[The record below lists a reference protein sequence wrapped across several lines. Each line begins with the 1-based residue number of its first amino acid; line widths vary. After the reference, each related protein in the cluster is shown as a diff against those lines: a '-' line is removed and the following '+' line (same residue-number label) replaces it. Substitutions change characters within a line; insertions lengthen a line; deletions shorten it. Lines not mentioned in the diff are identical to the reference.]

1 MANAYD
7 VRKIAGGNALIEEL
21 QGAMKD
27 DYKSSLR
34 QVVITGALPDYI
46 QFPSASEAELM
57 TLGDLFN
64 TAKNEYNEQF
74 IDSRAL
80 RKVLFGRYGIAKATL
95 KGVDHCRLGL
105 PIQVCYRRPQY
116 TTQLTMPVISSGR
129 HRLLALQALLIAA
142 GCDDDQIK
150 STQVRVSTIVV
161 QNDEQ
166 FSQLM
171 ENNNTS
177 RNQST
182 HELKVHSLSGKGI
195 NTADLE
201 TLLEFTYRANDA
213 TTQADFFAQA
223 VSLATRGGSDAGF
236 AFNVAKRAWG
246 LVKATNK
253 DNKVWVKELYSN
265 SENVASLAE
274 AVAKAI
280 PSAQKAANDDP
291 LVTSLVPPVA
301 ATLAQLIAAE
311 LHVTAPEVA
320 SVKEVA
326 AERLAKQQAA
336 VQELEALL
344 RR

>member
-7 VRKIAGGNALIEEL
+7 VRKIAGGNALIDEL
-21 QGAMKD
+21 QSAMKE

-34 QVVITGALPDYI
+34 QVVLTGALPDYL
-46 QFPSASEAELM
+46 QFPSATEAELM
-57 TLGDLFN
+57 TLGDLAA

-74 IDSRAL
+74 IDARAL

-95 KGVDHCRLGL
+95 KGVDQCRLGL

-129 HRLLALQALLIAA
+129 HRLLAIQALLLAA
-142 GCDDDQIK
+142 GCDEEQINA
-150 STQVRVSTIVV
+150 TTVRISSIVV

-177 RNQST
+177 RNQSS

-223 VSLATRGGSDAGF
+223 VSLATRGSSDAGF
-236 AFNVAKRAWG
+236 AFNVAKKAWG
-246 LVKATNK
+246 LVKAANK
-253 DNKVWVKELYSN
+253 DNKQWVKALFSTGES
-265 SENVASLAE
+265 VAEVAE
-274 AVAKAI
+274 IVAKAI
-280 PSAQKAANDDP
+280 PAAQRHASEDP
-291 LVTSLVPPVA
+291 LVKNLVEPVA
-301 ATLAQLIAAE
+301 GELSRIVAKHLQLN
-311 LHVTAPEVA
+311 APELPTVEEKA
-320 SVKEVA
+320 Q
-326 AERLAKQQAA
+326 ERLAKQQAA
-336 VQELEALL
+336 VAELERLL

>member
-1 MANAYD
+1 
-7 VRKIAGGNALIEEL
+7 
-21 QGAMKD
+21 
-27 DYKSSLR
+27 
-34 QVVITGALPDYI
+34 
-46 QFPSASEAELM
+46 
-57 TLGDLFN
+57 
-64 TAKNEYNEQF
+64 
-74 IDSRAL
+74 
-80 RKVLFGRYGIAKATL
+80 
-95 KGVDHCRLGL
+95 
-105 PIQVCYRRPQY
+105 
-116 TTQLTMPVISSGR
+116 MPVISSGR

-142 GCDDDQIK
+142 GCDDEQIK
-150 STQVRVSTIVV
+150 NTQIRVSTIVV

-177 RNQST
+177 RNQSS

-213 TTQADFFAQA
+213 ATQADFFAQA
-223 VSLATRGGSDAGF
+223 VSLATRGTSDAGF
-236 AFNVAKRAWG
+236 AFNVAKRAWSLIKG
-246 LVKATNK
+246 ANK
-253 DNKVWVKELYSN
+253 ENRGWAKDLYAN

-291 LVTSLVPPVA
+291 LVKNLVPPVA
-301 ATLAQLIAAE
+301 SALAIVIANE
-311 LHVTAPEVA
+311 LKLNAPEVA

-326 AERLAKQQAA
+326 EERLAKQQAA